1 MPNDQQITGEPG
13 GCSARPACS
22 ESEDVTIADVI
33 HEEIIIHQT
42 VWKRG
47 KGGWKGECRI
57 MGNVIINGQ
66 AHDFEKVVPIRFRWV
81 LRALKPS
88 TPNGRSEP
96 PAPEN
101 KL

>member
-1 MPNDQQITGEPG
+1 MTSPQSPG
-13 GCSARPACS
+13 S
-22 ESEDVTIADVI
+22 ESEDVATADVI

-42 VWKRG
+42 VWKHG

-88 TPNGRSEP
+88 TPNDRMRDGVQR
-96 PAPEN
+96 
-101 KL
+101 

>member
-1 MPNDQQITGEPG
+1 M
-13 GCSARPACS
+13 
-22 ESEDVTIADVI
+22 TIADVI

-42 VWKRG
+42 VWKHG

-88 TPNGRSEP
+88 TPNTGIYQRDDTSQT
-96 PAPEN
+96 
-101 KL
+101 